1 MKWRQKIALLILGL
15 LLGMT
20 LMSTWQSRTINGL
33 HKRIQALV
41 LSNDDLRTENTE
53 LELQLYHPKQ
63 DAVLR
68 TITVECDFKGETAT
82 ELLVS
87 KYIKQQLA
95 FLIGRELE
103 ILIKDPY
110 LPAQLINGQTYLI
123 EGKSY
128 RFKVTFVAL
137 QENALR
143 VDVKLI

>member
-1 MKWRQKIALLILGL
+1 
-15 LLGMT
+15 
-20 LMSTWQSRTINGL
+20 MSTWQSREMTNFQR
-33 HKRIQALV
+33 RIQALI
-41 LSNDDLRTENTE
+41 LSNEDLRTENTE

-68 TITVECDFKGETAT
+68 TITVECDFQGETAT
-82 ELLVS
+82 QLLIA

-95 FLIGRELE
+95 FLIGRELG
-103 ILIKDPY
+103 ILIKDPD
-110 LPAQLINGQTYLI
+110 LPAQLINGQTYRI